1 MSSQY
6 LTKTELA
13 KRWSLGLIERFFPIP
28 SKEEI
33 NPIKPR
39 YAPMQLYNIHQV
51 RMIEASHVFRIELE
65 KTIKRKIA
73 LRELKKSRTM
83 PQ

>member
-13 KRWSLGLIERFFPIP
+13 KRWSLGLIERFFPTP
-28 SKEEI
+28 SKEGV

-39 YAPMQLYNIHQV
+39 YAPMQLYNIHDV
-51 RMIEASHVFRIELE
+51 RKIESSHVFRIEWE

-73 LRELKKSRTM
+73 LKEMKKLKIM
-83 PQ
+83 AQ

>member
-13 KRWSLGLIERFFPIP
+13 KRWSLGLIDRFFPIP

-39 YAPMQLYNIHQV
+39 YAPMQLYNIHDV
-51 RMIEASHVFRIELE
+51 RKIESSHVFRIEWE

-73 LRELKKSRTM
+73 LKEMKKM
-83 PQ
+83 KIMAQ

>member
-1 MSSQY
+1 M
-6 LTKTELA
+6 
-13 KRWSLGLIERFFPIP
+13 IERFFPIP
-28 SKEEI
+28 SKEEV

-51 RMIEASHVFRIELE
+51 RMIETTHVFRVELE

-73 LRELKKSRTM
+73 LRELKKSKTK